1 MGDADAG
8 DERELAGAGAEA
20 AQPLAEK
27 PVAPRAPKA
36 HQAPQAPEVPEVH
49 QAREVPEIPQVPE
62 VGPEE
67 VPVAL
72 PSDYDGGDD
81 STTTT
86 TFDGPEFRVARLGE
100 NRIGAHAVHRRPK
113 EPSSHH
119 RHLAVVGVVLA
130 LVAAVA
136 LGAGVS
142 YYLEYWGGKTVPAVV
157 GLPEEAATQRLSEK
171 GLAVQVETQ
180 PTDDGSGRVLSVDP
194 GAGARVP
201 EGSTVTVT
209 VGADRVVPDVVGTD
223 KDAAQAALEQ
233 AGATNVQLVYERSD
247 EAEGTVLS
255 VEPAAGAIFLSTDQV
270 TLTVAT
276 PPKVPSIVGRTERE
290 ALSMLKDAGLT
301 AEVTYV
307 ATGSQPVGDVQSTSP
322 AAGERAGLDGVVGV
336 TVVSP
341 QPSDPWD
348 VRAYFDA
355 TFTATLSYLQ
365 KAGYAIQTGAID
377 GAGKLQESFRSDD
390 GGTVSFQ
397 PTPWGAPA
405 SQEPASVA
413 DHLATGAKVEGVRV
427 TLPAAKVPQGDAN
440 AQAAAEVE
448 ALCGLKGA
456 TGHCDASSI
465 SLPAGTTPS
474 SLSFWCEYGEEAG
487 YGWTVLVYKDADG
500 TTQAIVGCA
509 PKATYSSADVSKTS
523 GKVADFVAWTE
534 IYDAP
539 SDEVAAAAKT
549 AKDGAA
555 GSEAGEGDK

>member
-1 MGDADAG
+1 MGDAGAG
-8 DERELAGAGAEA
+8 DEKDRAEA
-20 AQPLAEK
+20 AGT
-27 PVAPRAPKA
+27 VAPAGSRAPEA
-36 HQAPQAPEVPEVH
+36 SEVP
-49 QAREVPEIPQVPE
+49 QVPEVPE

-119 RHLAVVGVVLA
+119 RHLALVGLVLA

-136 LGAGVS
+136 IGAGVS

-157 GLPEEAATQRLSEK
+157 GLAQEAATQRISQK
-171 GLAVQVETQ
+171 GLVVQVKTQ
-180 PTDDGSGRVLSVDP
+180 PTDEGAGRVLSVEP
-194 GAGARVP
+194 GPGRRVP

-209 VGADRVVPDVVGTD
+209 VGADRVIPDVVGTD
-223 KDAAQAALEQ
+223 KDAAQAALAQ
-233 AGATNVQLVYERSD
+233 AGASNVQLVYERSG
-247 EAEGTVLS
+247 EAEGTVLA
-255 VEPAAGAIFLSTDQV
+255 VEPAAGALFLSTDQV
-270 TLTVAT
+270 TLTVAK
-276 PPKVPSIVGRTERE
+276 PPKVPSLVGRTERE

-307 ATGSQPVGDVQSTSP
+307 ATGSQPVGDVQSTDP

-355 TFTATLSYLQ
+355 TPTAILSYLQ
-365 KAGYAIQTGAID
+365 KGGYAIRTGAID
-377 GAGKLQESFRSDD
+377 DAGRLQESFAADG
-390 GGTVSFQ
+390 GGTVALQ
-397 PTPWGAPA
+397 PVPWGAPA
-405 SQEPASVA
+405 GQEPASVA

-427 TLPAAKVPQGDAN
+427 TLPTAKVPQGDAN
-440 AQAAAEVE
+440 AQTASETE

-456 TGHCDASSI
+456 TGHCDAHSI
-465 SLPAGTTPS
+465 SLPANTMPS
-474 SLSFWCEYGEEAG
+474 PLSFYCEYGEEAG
-487 YGWTVLVYKDADG
+487 YGWTVLVYKDASG

-523 GKVADFVAWTE
+523 GKVADLVAWTE
-534 IYDAP
+534 IYEAP
-539 SDEVAAAAKT
+539 SEEVAAAAKT
-549 AKDGAA
+549 GKEGAA
-555 GSEAGEGDK
+555 GSGTDGGTK